1 MNVRR
6 EPGKPPAPGS
16 RRQATPSGRGRA
28 AGLASRPTGPGGRS
42 WAFWRQMMSLA
53 LFGILL
59 VAGLALVAVSSTGL
73 VPALVF
79 GLIIVALVVSVAIT
93 RAAR

>member
-16 RRQATPSGRGRA
+16 RRQVTSSGRGRA
-28 AGLASRPTGPGGRS
+28 ADLASRPTGPGGRS
-42 WAFWRQMMSLA
+42 WAFWRQVLSLV

-59 VAGLALVAVSSTGL
+59 LSGLALVAVSSTGL

-79 GLIIVALVVSVAIT
+79 GGIIVVLVASVAVT

>member
-16 RRQATPSGRGRA
+16 RRQATPPGRGRA

-42 WAFWRQMMSLA
+42 WAFWRQMISLA

-59 VAGLALVAVSSTGL
+59 LTGLALVAVSSTGL

-79 GLIIVALVVSVAIT
+79 GAIIVVLVVAVAVT

>member
-6 EPGKPPAPGS
+6 EPGKPPAPGN
-16 RRQATPSGRGRA
+16 RRRATPAGGGRVA
-28 AGLASRPTGPGGRS
+28 ALASRPTGPGGRS
-42 WAFWRQMMSLA
+42 WAFWRQMISLA

-59 VAGLALVAVSSTGL
+59 LTGLALVAVSSTGV

-79 GLIIVALVVSVAIT
+79 GVIVVALVVSVAVT